1 MNENNLKTK
10 KLVNFGPSGRAVAQ
24 PIDKSLLDNIF
35 EHLTM
40 ERYANVQYFSM
51 YLWFQERDL
60 NGFASHFLSESQGE
74 MEHACL
80 LYTSPSPRDM
90 RRSRM
95 PSSA

>member
-10 KLVNFGPSGRAVAQ
+10 KLINFGPSGRAVAQ

-51 YLWFQERDL
+51 YLWFQ
-60 NGFASHFLSESQGE
+60 AVS
-74 MEHACL
+74 
-80 LYTSPSPRDM
+80 YTHLTLPTICSV
-90 RRSRM
+90 
-95 PSSA
+95 

>member
-40 ERYANVQYFSM
+40 EDMQMFNIFLFIYGFKNVI
-51 YLWFQERDL
+51 
-60 NGFASHFLSESQGE
+60 
-74 MEHACL
+74 
-80 LYTSPSPRDM
+80 
-90 RRSRM
+90 
-95 PSSA
+95 